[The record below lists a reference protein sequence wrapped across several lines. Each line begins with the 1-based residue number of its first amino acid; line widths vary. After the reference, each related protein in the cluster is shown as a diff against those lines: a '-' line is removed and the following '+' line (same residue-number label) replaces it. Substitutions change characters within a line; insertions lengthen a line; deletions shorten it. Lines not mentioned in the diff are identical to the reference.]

1 MTALVGSSLL
11 FLRWVPT
18 YGWFAGTL
26 VAGTLAAA
34 LGMQP
39 LGWQLTVGDW
49 APPGTAELVRRI
61 EEGVTPGAVVL
72 LHDGGGDRSQT
83 VEAVDQVIPLL
94 KADGWRFDKP
104 ARRG

>member
-34 LGMQP
+34 LGIYVSQRRRYARSVAGISRGRVDADVVAVMSTSLAVFAVGSLGIYTVLFLP
-39 LGWQLTVGDW
+39 L
-49 APPGTAELVRRI
+49 
-61 EEGVTPGAVVL
+61 
-72 LHDGGGDRSQT
+72 
-83 VEAVDQVIPLL
+83 
-94 KADGWRFDKP
+94 
-104 ARRG
+104 